1 MPRLDTEKLLARL
14 AQGKPVP
21 AVLLLGPDVYLR
33 DQCRNR
39 LIEKCVPEP
48 AREWALARFS
58 AGDRGWEEIFQRAQ
72 TMPMLSPCQ
81 VLVLGDLAAL
91 DSLGDAARD
100 AAVKLFEAYLADPA
114 PFTVLV
120 LEAPGLDDR
129 RKLSKVLNEKAIVVD
144 LSVGP
149 AAAVGLAAEIAKGL
163 GAEIERPAAALLV
176 DILNGDLARVRLE
189 IEKMATYLGPGR
201 RITVAEV
208 EALVVSAKK
217 YTVWQL
223 ADMLA
228 ARRRDAALDFLD
240 GLMREGEAPP
250 AIVGAL
256 AWMYRKLI
264 EARELPPHTPG
275 WQAAG
280 QLNMR
285 PDGAE
290 IAMRNAH
297 KIPRA
302 ELLEG
307 IAALADADSELKS
320 GTPNPRAVLEFLLA
334 RLMGA
339 RTPA

>member
-1 MPRLDTEKLLARL
+1 MPRLDAEKLLERL
-14 AQGKPVP
+14 DRGKPVP
-21 AVLLLGPDVYLR
+21 AVFLYGSDTYLR
-33 DQCRNR
+33 DQCRTK
-39 LIEKCVPEP
+39 LIESCVPEA
-48 AREWALARFS
+48 AREWALGRFS

-72 TMPMLSPCQ
+72 TMPMLSPRQ

-120 LEAPGLDDR
+120 LEAPGLDER
-129 RKLSKVLNEKAIVVD
+129 RKLYKVLNEKAVVVD

-149 AAAVGLAAEIAKGL
+149 AAAVGLAAEMAKDL

-176 DILNGDLARVRLE
+176 DILNGDLSRVRLE

-217 YTVWQL
+217 YSVWQL

-228 ARRRDAALDFLD
+228 SRRRDAALDFLD
-240 GLMREGEAPP
+240 SLLREGEAPP

-256 AWMYRKLI
+256 AWMYRKLV
-264 EARELPPHTPG
+264 EARELPPHTNG
-275 WQAAG
+275 GQASR
-280 QLNMR
+280 QLSM
-285 PDGAE
+285 PPESAE
-290 IAMRNAH
+290 AAVRNAH

>member
-1 MPRLDTEKLLARL
+1 MPRLDTEKLLTRL

-21 AVLLLGPDVYLR
+21 AVVLLGPDAYLR
-33 DQCRNR
+33 DQCRTK
-39 LIEKCVPEP
+39 LIELCVPEP

-58 AGDRGWEEIFQRAQ
+58 AGERGWEQIFQRAQ
-72 TMPMLSPCQ
+72 TMPMLSPHQ
-81 VLVLGDLAAL
+81 VLVLDDLAAL

-100 AAVKLFEAYLADPA
+100 AAVKLFEVYLADPA

-120 LEAPGLDDR
+120 LEAPGLDER
-129 RKLSKVLNEKAIVVD
+129 RKLFKVLSEKTLVVD

-149 AAAVGLAAEIAKGL
+149 AAAVGLVSEMARNL

-189 IEKMATYLGPGR
+189 IEKIATYLGPGR
-201 RITVAEV
+201 PITVVEV
-208 EALVVSAKK
+208 EALVVSA
-217 YTVWQL
+217 TTSSVWQL

-240 GLMREGEAPP
+240 SLMREGEAPP

-256 AWMYRKLI
+256 AWMYRKLV
-264 EARELPPHTPG
+264 EARELPPHTQG
-275 WQAAG
+275 WQAAR
-280 QLNMR
+280 QLNM
-285 PDGAE
+285 PGESAE
-290 IAMRNAH
+290 VAVRNAH

-320 GTPNPRAVLEFLLA
+320 GTPDPRAVLEFLLA